1 MFGGALAILGVVA
14 APITSG
20 DTALRSARL
29 IIAEFLN
36 FEQHTIRHRIYIC
49 IPLFLVTLGF
59 LWFNIADEDGFNVIW
74 GWFGWANQTL
84 AVFTLW
90 ALTVYLARKSKPYI
104 ITLIP
109 AMFMTAVCVAFLL
122 VSKNS
127 FALSNVAGYIAAVI
141 VLLLSGVLFAFWH
154 KKYCRISTDND

>member
-1 MFGGALAILGVVA
+1 M
-14 APITSG
+14 
-20 DTALRSARL
+20 RSARL

-122 VSKNS
+122 VSKN
-127 FALSNVAGYIAAVI
+127 
-141 VLLLSGVLFAFWH
+141 
-154 KKYCRISTDND
+154 